1 VVDGDLAMFRKFG
14 NGSQLLDVT
23 IFVILLVIG
32 KKRRKENDMN
42 ELYSVIR
49 KHIRA
54 HMGHSHGCILPYT
67 ASRKDI
73 ANAIGV
79 RYRTVSTAI
88 TEMLKN
94 KRPIMSEV
102 RVSRSKCQYS
112 LSPSSV

>member
-1 VVDGDLAMFRKFG
+1 
-14 NGSQLLDVT
+14 
-23 IFVILLVIG
+23 
-32 KKRRKENDMN
+32 MN
-42 ELYSVIR
+42 ELHSVIR
-49 KHIRA
+49 KHIRK
-54 HMGHSHGCILPYT
+54 HMGCSNGCILPYT